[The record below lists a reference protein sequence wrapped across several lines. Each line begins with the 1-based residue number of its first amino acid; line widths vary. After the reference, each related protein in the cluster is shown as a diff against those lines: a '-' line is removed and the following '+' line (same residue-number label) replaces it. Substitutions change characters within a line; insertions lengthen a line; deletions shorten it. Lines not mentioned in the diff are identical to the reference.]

1 MQMRLANS
9 LKQIINHPRAE
20 TLSSRASTSWPGF
33 QQLQTEEQTDTRE
46 FVSLPLNIH
55 LLRTC
60 QEKGIVIDFFYFIV
74 RPLHTAIS
82 VTCPNSDSEFS
93 VSDMSGMTK
102 GCQEQTG
109 VSGYIADFS
118 LATGLRALTV
128 PEDQLV
134 QHTQWRGVGIR
145 GLLRTHDKLTN
156 VRAAESVSSSPIDYF
171 INNMVKQTE

>member
-9 LKQIINHPRAE
+9 LKQIIDHPRAE

-33 QQLQTEEQTDTRE
+33 QQLQTEQTDTRV
-46 FVSLPLNIH
+46 FVSLPLDIH
-55 LLRTC
+55 LPRPC
-60 QEKGIVIDFFYFIV
+60 HKKGIVIDFFYFV
-74 RPLHTAIS
+74 VKPSHTAVS

-118 LATGLRALTV
+118 LATGLLALTV

-134 QHTQWRGVGIR
+134 QHTQRRGVDIR

-171 INNMVKQTE
+171 INNTVKQTE